1 MLGSIATGFYFLL
14 SWKTHLVE
22 VADTRDATIIIF
34 FTIAFVILF
43 NKFILS
49 FIIHHLVDFEH
60 SKTSTGYQYSFTL
73 KYSIGLFFLSAF
85 MTILV
90 EGITFNNV
98 YTHQYGIIEEET
110 LMYFFVAFFV
120 PLVWLI
126 NPWYISKWI
135 QRERKKGSPF
145 LTQEEAN

>member
-1 MLGSIATGFYFLL
+1 
-14 SWKTHLVE
+14 
-22 VADTRDATIIIF
+22 
-34 FTIAFVILF
+34 
-43 NKFILS
+43 
-49 FIIHHLVDFEH
+49 
-60 SKTSTGYQYSFTL
+60 
-73 KYSIGLFFLSAF
+73 

-90 EGITFNNV
+90 EGVTFNNV

-126 NPWYISKWI
+126 NPWYIAKWI
-135 QRERKKGSPF
+135 KRERKKDSPL